1 MIFPPGVI
9 SMIHGGADVVNQLI
23 DHPDIE
29 GLSFVG
35 STPVAQHIYEQGHM
49 KHKRVQALGGAK
61 NFLVLM
67 DDAPM
72 EKSVRAMV
80 DSCYGCAG
88 ERCLAGSVLVAVGDR
103 AYQSLREKVVTA
115 AKEVIV
121 GDGLDPKVTMGPV
134 ISLEARERIN
144 QDIET
149 AVSEG
154 AELIYDGRTKIEK
167 GYFQGPVVLDN
178 VLPNTMMATK
188 EIFGYCDWVNES

>member
-1 MIFPPGVI
+1 
-9 SMIHGGADVVNQLI
+9 
-23 DHPDIE
+23 
-29 GLSFVG
+29 
-35 STPVAQHIYEQGHM
+35 
-49 KHKRVQALGGAK
+49 
-61 NFLVLM
+61 
-67 DDAPM
+67 
-72 EKSVRAMV
+72 MV

-103 AYQSLREKVVTA
+103 AYQSLRESCCFG

-149 AVSEG
+149 AISEG

-167 GYFQGPVVLDN
+167 GLLSGPVVLDN
-178 VLPNTMMATK
+178 VLPNTLMATK
-188 EIFGYCDWVNES
+188 EIFAL